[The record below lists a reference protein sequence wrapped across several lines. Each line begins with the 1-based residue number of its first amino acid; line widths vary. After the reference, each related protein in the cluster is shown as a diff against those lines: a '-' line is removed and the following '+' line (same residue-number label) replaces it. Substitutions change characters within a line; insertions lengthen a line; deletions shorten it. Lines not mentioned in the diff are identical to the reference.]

1 MKTLVIA
8 GTGTWIFGQVAGLPQ
23 WADLSSTAAV
33 IVLLGYVICRLIP
46 SMQERHAKAVDD
58 LVDAFRDRTDRLVE
72 ERHRDREQLTEE
84 FARCRLHSEQ

>member
-46 SMQERHAKAVDD
+46 SMQCKSGTPRRLTIWSMRSAIERIDWLRNGIA
-58 LVDAFRDRTDRLVE
+58 TG
-72 ERHRDREQLTEE
+72 
-84 FARCRLHSEQ
+84 SN